1 MIKQIKYFQS
11 VVRLKNFT
19 KAAEENFISQS
30 AISQQIQALEKDLGV
45 KLLLREGR
53 KFSLTPA
60 GEFFYRKSLVLVN
73 DFDRICRETLKIATG
88 GDQKISV
95 GYLRHYGG
103 DELKK
108 TVAQFN
114 EKFPEIFIEILQGTH
129 EELYDFLRAN
139 KVDLVVSDLRRKPS
153 DQYVNFFLADKFFYA
168 ELPAKNPLA
177 QLEKITAE
185 DLKNTPIIL
194 IAPPSEQHGE
204 EIFYREY
211 LGLKSE
217 FIFVGTLEEAHLMV
231 VSNRGFFLADFDAP
245 PKNSELVKYVP
256 IFFKDKQFF
265 RKYFAFWKIES
276 TRKIFDDFAEILK
289 SNFCGKSSA

>member
-19 KAAEENFISQS
+19 KAADENFISQS

-45 KLLLREGR
+45 QLLQREGR

-60 GEFFYRKSLVLVN
+60 GEFFYKKSLVLVN
-73 DFDRICRETLKIATG
+73 DFDRMCHETLKIATG
-88 GDQKISV
+88 GDKKISV
-95 GYLRHYGG
+95 GYLRHYNG

-108 TVAQFN
+108 SIAQFN
-114 EKFPEIFIEILQGTH
+114 ENFPEVFIKILTGTH
-129 EELYDFLRAN
+129 EELYDYLRRG

-153 DQYVNFFLADKFFYA
+153 DQYKNFFLVDKYFYV
-168 ELPAKNPLA
+168 EIPAKNPLA
-177 QLEKITAE
+177 QLEKLTAE
-185 DLKNTPIIL
+185 DLKNTPTIL
-194 IAPPSEQHGE
+194 IAPVSEQHGE

-217 FIFVGTLEEAHLMV
+217 FIFAENLEAAHLMV
-231 VSNRGFFLADFDAP
+231 VSNRGYFLTDFEKTP
-245 PKNSELVKYVP
+245 QNSDLVKYVP
-256 IFFKDKQFF
+256 IFFNDKQLY

-276 TRKIFDDFAEILK
+276 TQKNLDDLAEILK
-289 SNFCGKSSA
+289 LNFCKQN